1 MSRKEIAVFGAR
13 SKSAQ
18 YLAEQLELQGYQVSV
33 YSSQPLMSYE
43 RVYDIYN
50 SIEDLPKL
58 NADVVFY
65 FSWATSR
72 NEKDQK
78 VAAYAATN
86 FAKHARLQNVD
97 VIFISTLAAL
107 PRFSRSHY
115 GNYKSEAEIA
125 MRRYGHSILRPATVV
140 SKSVPN
146 FSSSMKSFLQFGAIV
161 RIFSY
166 LTKKLLIPTV
176 DIETFSS
183 TLLTLIGTSGPV
195 EINLIQE
202 VSIFENFVN
211 ITPAQFHLPIPWSLI
226 SKISIRG
233 EVLDRLLTLVTVSD
247 WLSEN
252 QTQP

>member
-1 MSRKEIAVFGAR
+1 MNRKEIAVFGAR

-18 YLAEQLELQGYQVSV
+18 YLADQLELQGYQVSV

-50 SIEDLPKL
+50 SIEDLPRL
-58 NADVVFY
+58 NADVVVY

-72 NEKDQK
+72 DEKDQK
-78 VAAYAATN
+78 VAAYAATR

-115 GNYKSEAEIA
+115 GNYKSEAEMA

-140 SKSVPN
+140 SKSDPN
-146 FSSSMKSFLQFGAIV
+146 FSSSMESFLQFEAMV

-183 TLLTLIGTSGPV
+183 TLLALIGTTEPV

-202 VSIFENFVN
+202 VSIFENFAN
-211 ITPAQFHLPIPWSLI
+211 ISPAQFHLPIPWSLI
-226 SKISIRG
+226 SKISFRG
-233 EVLDRLLTLVTVSD
+233 EVLDRLLTLVTVSE

-252 QTQP
+252 RTQP